1 MGEVRKI
8 EIDQQVIFEIDYSDC
23 NTEQMISLLSK
34 LQELV
39 LAEKNP
45 CLILGCFA
53 QRNFLTPT
61 FVRYA
66 EKVTKETLH
75 RIKKMAITG
84 TTTPQKFI
92 IKGYNI
98 LFQRNFKLFDT
109 REEAI
114 RYLLDPTTFDDDLPE
129 YFKTNPTP

>member
-1 MGEVRKI
+1 MGEVRKLDI
-8 EIDQQVIFEIDYSDC
+8 EQQVILEIDYSDC
-23 NTEQMISLLSK
+23 NTEQMISLLSR
-34 LQELV
+34 LRELV
-39 LAEKNP
+39 LAENKP
-45 CLILGCFA
+45 CLILSCLE
-53 QRNFLTPT
+53 QKNFMTPA

-66 EKVTKETLH
+66 EKVTKENLH

-129 YFKTNPTP
+129 YFKTNPTA